1 MVKEKMCHTIW
12 SNNDLDFEAWKK
24 DHGAEYPPY
33 LSEHVLMGIMYEN
46 NNS

>member
-24 DHGAEYPPY
+24 DHGAEYPP
-33 LSEHVLMGIMYEN
+33 LPVRTRADGN
-46 NNS
+46 NVRKQ